1 MEDIDADIT
10 LSKLDAARRQL
21 ETAVNLWFEERD
33 AVSIHTL
40 AAAAH
45 RVVHDVATHRGGGA
59 FLLDHVRLAEWGYD
73 PKAFKKALRHAE
85 TFFKHAENDPD
96 ETYTFSGNQTEF
108 ILASAIECFHGL
120 VAERSPVLALFMGW
134 LHFRHPETL
143 SVSAR
148 DRFAELLPRI
158 NQLTRSQF
166 RAEIGNLD
174 FVRLVYPNVA

>member
-10 LSKLDAARRQL
+10 LSKLDAAKRQL

-45 RVVHDVATHRGGGA
+45 RVAHDVATHRGGGA
-59 FLLDHVRLAEWGYD
+59 FLLDHDRLAGWGYD
-73 PKAFKKALRHAE
+73 PKTFKKALRQAE
-85 TFFKHAENDPD
+85 TFFKHAENDPHD
-96 ETYTFSGNQTEF
+96 TYTFSTSQTES

-120 VAERSPVLALFMGW
+120 VSERSPVLALFMGW
-134 LHFRHPETL
+134 FHFRHSDTL
-143 SVSAR
+143 SEAAR
-148 DRFAELLPRI
+148 DRFAKLLPRI

-166 RAEIGNLD
+166 RAELGNLD